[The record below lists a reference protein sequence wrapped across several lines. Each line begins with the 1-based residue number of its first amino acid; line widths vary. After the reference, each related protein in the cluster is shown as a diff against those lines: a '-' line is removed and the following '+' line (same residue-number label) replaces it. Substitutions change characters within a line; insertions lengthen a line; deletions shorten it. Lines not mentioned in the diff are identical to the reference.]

1 METSLD
7 DPPSIFL
14 IDLISFPSYFYIG
27 YFFFI
32 AVLLALSGLVS
43 GAEVAFFSLKEEH
56 HNENDESI
64 LDHKIKELLKAPR
77 HLLATILILNNLINV
92 FIVTIS
98 TYATAQL
105 VGENNSDGLIIVVLT
120 IVISILIIF
129 FGEIVPKISATH
141 HPLKFAR
148 FMVRFIWFFDR
159 VFSPLSWFLMSL
171 SNLIES
177 RVKSKGYYL
186 SVEELNQA
194 LDITS
199 EENVSKEEKDIL
211 KGIVNFGTLSAKQIM
226 RSRMDIFAIDSAIDF
241 HELMDQINKNGF
253 SRIPVFSESIDK
265 IEGVLYIKDMLPYL
279 HQPDD
284 FKWQSFLRPVYFIPE
299 SKKIDALFKDFQE
312 KQVHMAVVIDEYG
325 GTEGLITMEDIIEEI
340 VGEIN
345 DEFDE
350 ALDIGYKR
358 IDIDT
363 VIFEGKTSLNDF
375 CKVMDEDPAVFE
387 GIKGE
392 SESLGGLLLEINKN
406 LPGSGE
412 KIQVG
417 KFLFEVEAVDRKKIK
432 RIKVFRS
439 I

>member
-77 HLLATILILNNLINV
+77 HLLSTILILNNLINV

-432 RIKVFRS
+432 RVKVFRS